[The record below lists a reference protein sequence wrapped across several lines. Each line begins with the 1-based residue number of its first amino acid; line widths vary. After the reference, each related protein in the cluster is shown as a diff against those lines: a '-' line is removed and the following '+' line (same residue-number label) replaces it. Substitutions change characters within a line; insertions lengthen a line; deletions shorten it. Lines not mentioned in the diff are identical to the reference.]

1 VIDAVL
7 AIKQSRL
14 PYLDRERIG
23 LLGRSLGGGI
33 TYDVLVDQPSLVK
46 AAVVY
51 APVSTDAVGKLNR
64 WTRTDSALAAAIT
77 RAYGAPER
85 NPGF

>member
-1 VIDAVL
+1 MTRGNPAPSRAAELNLRLGYTEDMINAVL

-33 TYDVLVDQPSLVK
+33 TYDVLVAQPSLVK

-51 APVSTDAVGKLNR
+51 APVSSDAVDNFNR
-64 WTRTDSALAAAIT
+64 
-77 RAYGAPER
+77 
-85 NPGF
+85 